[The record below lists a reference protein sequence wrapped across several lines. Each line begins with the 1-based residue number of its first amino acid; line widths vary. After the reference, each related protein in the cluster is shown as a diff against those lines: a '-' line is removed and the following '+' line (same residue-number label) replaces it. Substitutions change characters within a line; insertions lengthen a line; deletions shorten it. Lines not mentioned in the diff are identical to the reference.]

1 MAWDLVIRGGHNID
15 PIVIEEAL
23 SRHPAVE
30 TAAAVGLPDT
40 YAGELPMAFVQLRPD
55 AGATAEELREFCRRE
70 IPERAA
76 VPVQVVQIP
85 VMPLTGVGKIFKPA
99 LRLQAA
105 QLAFEAALA
114 PLRAEGIAATVTVRN
129 DATHGTLAVVRIPA
143 SAAISREAVTR
154 RCSELLGGYQVRH
167 AIDFE

>member
-1 MAWDLVIRGGHNID
+1 M
-15 PIVIEEAL
+15 IEEAL
-23 SRHPAVE
+23 TRHPAVE

-40 YAGELPMAFVQLRPD
+40 YAGELPMAFVQLRPGTD
-55 AGATAEELREFCRRE
+55 ATAEALREFCRRE

-85 VMPLTGVGKIFKPA
+85 VMPVTGVGKIFKPA

-105 QLAFEAALA
+105 QLAFEAALE
-114 PLRAEGIAATVTVRN
+114 PLRTEGIAATVVVRN
-129 DATHGTLAVVRIPA
+129 DATHGTLAAVRVPA
-143 SAAISREAVTR
+143 STATARDTVVK
-154 RCSELLGGYQVRH
+154 RCNELLSGYQIRH

>member
-1 MAWDLVIRGGHNID
+1 
-15 PIVIEEAL
+15 
-23 SRHPAVE
+23 
-30 TAAAVGLPDT
+30 
-40 YAGELPMAFVQLRPD
+40 
-55 AGATAEELREFCRRE
+55 
-70 IPERAA
+70 

-85 VMPLTGVGKIFKPA
+85 VMPVTGVGKIFKPA

-129 DATHGTLAVVRIPA
+129 DATHGTLAAIRISASPA
-143 SAAISREAVTR
+143 ATGSRDAIAK
-154 RCSELLGGYQVRH
+154 RCSELLGGYQIRH